1 MKQKRF
7 TTTDAKAI
15 RKLLT
20 YKGQRVRIDV
30 GYRDTTHED
39 AWGADINNWQRL
51 PNGDHVDLG
60 DIDNITNAHK
70 TNNVVALVKDGTR
83 LDLYIYDYEGFVRFD
98 GEWELRGNTE
108 VIWNGSEWIK
118 GSYVS

>member
-15 RKLLT
+15 RKLLV

-39 AWGADINNWQRL
+39 AWGADTNNWKRL
-51 PNGDHVDLG
+51 PNGDHVDL
-60 DIDNITNAHK
+60 DEIDNITNAHK
-70 TNNVVALVKDGTR
+70 SGNVVALVKEGTR
-83 LDLYIYDYEGFVRFD
+83 LDLYIYDAYQCGGYSD
-98 GEWELRGNTE
+98 WEMRGNTE